1 MKRAIVIGASSGIG
15 FEVARL
21 LLKDGWKVGVAA
33 RRMDLLQNIGYVDAA
48 ERIDVNDPQASEQLR
63 GLISDLGG
71 MDLFFYASGIGKQ
84 NRTLEEDIEIQTATT
99 NGVGF
104 TRMIGE
110 AYRYFAEKGEGHIVA
125 ITSIAGTKGLGPAP
139 AYSATK
145 AMQNVYLQAL
155 EQQAITRGLNI
166 YFTDIRPGFV
176 DTALLSG
183 GNHYPMMM
191 KPEDVAQ
198 DIMSA
203 IKHKKHICVINWKFR
218 LLTMLWRRIPRF
230 IWRRMRFSIVLM
242 LVMLGLSAC
251 ETDNN
256 HAMYPPYGP
265 DPTSL
270 VLEVMG
276 ERYEVPLS
284 SKAPLNLR
292 TLTTEFPVDVKVLN
306 HAEFRSIKIDGNP
319 VVDGACSWQVSD
331 IPLDGRYKIEYLTP
345 HASQVDT
352 IRINAYPK
360 GAPTYTTKGTGQI
373 PGDFY
378 LSFIYQPL
386 IMKVDNDGKLLYY
399 RFDPTDDN
407 GTFQELGCWDFK
419 KHVFDGKTY
428 YSYHAPDY
436 KFADKAVTGYDPG
449 MRILMDE
456 HYNPVDTIHALQSL
470 DGYLPEGSPLDG
482 HDFYFYSPTHWIAS
496 ASYVERQA
504 GDSIRAVAY
513 LQEVENGEVVFD
525 WWSTSHPILLK
536 WVSPTFNTSYDYVH
550 FNSIDVLPDKNWLL
564 SFHALSTIVKID
576 RQGDGGILWHIRGE
590 DSTLPE
596 NKQFSGQHYVRWHQ
610 DTAGDYITVF
620 DNGNA
625 RDPGYTHL
633 LRLDVEDQGTK
644 VVYNDAKD
652 LVKNKS
658 NYFTQACGALVDFG
672 TQGFVAG
679 WGWSTEPKN
688 CSRLVTEYD
697 ANGTEVF
704 SLSRNDNDPNS
715 VNPSYRCVKCQ

>member
-1 MKRAIVIGASSGIG
+1 MMKRAIVIGASSGIG

-33 RRMDLLQNIGYVDAA
+33 RRMDLLQNIGYVEAA
-48 ERIDVNDPQASEQLR
+48 ERIDVNDPQATEQLR
-63 GLISDLGG
+63 ELISQLGG

-84 NRTLEEDIEIQTATT
+84 NCELQEDIEIQTATT

-110 AYRYFAEKGEGHIVA
+110 AYRYFAKKGEGHIAA

-155 EQQAITRGLNI
+155 EQQANTRGLNI

-176 DTALLSG
+176 DTALLDG
-183 GNHYPMMM
+183 DKHYPMMM

-218 LLTMLWRRIPRF
+218 LLTMFWRRIPRF
-230 IWRRMRFSIVLM
+230 IWRRMRLKVALM
-242 LVMLGLSAC
+242 LVLLGLTAC
-251 ETDNN
+251 VTTDNPVN
-256 HAMYPPYGP
+256 PPYN
-265 DPTSL
+265 PTSL
-270 VLEVMG
+270 LLEVMG
-276 ERYEVPLS
+276 ERYEVSLS
-284 SKAPLNLR
+284 DTAALNLR

-306 HAEFRSIKIDGNP
+306 HAEFNAITIDGNP

-331 IPLDGRYKIEYLTP
+331 IPLDGRYKIEYATSFKLD
-345 HASQVDT
+345 S
-352 IRINAYPK
+352 ISINAYPK
-360 GAPTYTTKGTGQI
+360 GAPTYTTKGKGQI

-399 RFDPTDDN
+399 RFEPTKYN

-428 YSYHAPDY
+428 YSYHAPDFKY
-436 KFADKAVTGYDPG
+436 ADKAMTGYDPG
-449 MRILMDE
+449 MRILMDD
-456 HYNPVDTIHALQSL
+456 HYHPVDTIHALQSL

-496 ASYVERQA
+496 ASYVEREA

-536 WVSPTFNTSYDYVH
+536 WASPTFNTSYDYVH
-550 FNSIDVLPDKNWLL
+550 FNSIDVLPDKNWLV
-564 SFHALSTIVKID
+564 SFRALSTIVKID
-576 RQGDGGILWHIRGE
+576 RQGDGDILWHISGE

-596 NKQFSGQHYVRWHQ
+596 NMQFSGQHYVRWHQ
-610 DTAGDYITVF
+610 DTAGDHITVF

-625 RDPGYTHL
+625 HDPSYTHL
-633 LRLDVEDQGTK
+633 LRLDVEDQGTE

-652 LVKNKS
+652 LVNDQS
-658 NYFTQACGALVDFG
+658 DYFTQACGALIDFG

-679 WGWSTEPKN
+679 WGWSTSLDD
-688 CSRLVTEYD
+688 CTRLVTEYD

-704 SLSRNDNDPNS
+704 SLSRDDNDPNS

>member
-292 TLTTEFPVDVKVLN
+292 TLTTEF
-306 HAEFRSIKIDGNP
+306 IKIDGNP

-345 HASQVDT
+345 HASLVDT

-386 IMKVDNDGKLLYY
+386 IMKVDNDGNLLYY

-550 FNSIDVLPDKNWLL
+550 FNSIDVLPDKNWLV
-564 SFHALSTIVKID
+564 SFRALSTIVKID

-633 LRLDVEDQGTK
+633 LRLDVEDQIK
-644 VVYNDAKD
+644 VRKWSITTPRIWSKTSPITSRRPVARW
-652 LVKNKS
+652 L
-658 NYFTQACGALVDFG
+658 TLALRALWQAGVGAQSQK
-672 TQGFVAG
+672 TAAASSPNTMPMAQRSSA
-679 WGWSTEPKN
+679 
-688 CSRLVTEYD
+688 
-697 ANGTEVF
+697 
-704 SLSRNDNDPNS
+704 SLATTTIPI
-715 VNPSYRCVKCQ
+715 PSIPHTAASSASD